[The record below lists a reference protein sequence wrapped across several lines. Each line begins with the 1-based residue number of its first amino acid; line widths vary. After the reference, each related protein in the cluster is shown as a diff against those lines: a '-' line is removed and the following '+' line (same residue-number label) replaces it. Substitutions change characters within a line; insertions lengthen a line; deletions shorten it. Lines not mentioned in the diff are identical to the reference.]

1 MASYEVTV
9 DSTAVE
15 AALAK
20 LSPEQVDKR
29 AKAAMQESLAYLQTE
44 VKNRTPTGATAA
56 LYQSIFTDI
65 RGTTFTG
72 MQGRVASPLSYAVFA
87 EEGRPPGK
95 FPPRAPIEL
104 WAQRVLGDASL
115 WFIVARGIARHGTKG
130 AHMFRDA
137 AQKGKGVVRRIFQQ
151 HFRIGT

>member
-1 MASYEVTV
+1 MASYDVTI
-9 DSTAVE
+9 DTSAVQ

-20 LSPEQVDKR
+20 LAPDQIDKR
-29 AKAAMQESLAYLQTE
+29 AHAAMNESLGYLQTA
-44 VKNRTPTGATAA
+44 VRDRTPTGATAQ
-56 LYQSIFTDI
+56 LWQSIFTDI
-65 RGTTFTG
+65 RGTTFAG

-87 EEGRPPGK
+87 EEGRAPGK

-115 WFIVARGIARHGTKG
+115 WFIVARAIARRGTKG

-137 AQKGKGVVRRIFQQ
+137 AQKGQGVVRRIFLS
-151 HFRIGT
+151 HFKL